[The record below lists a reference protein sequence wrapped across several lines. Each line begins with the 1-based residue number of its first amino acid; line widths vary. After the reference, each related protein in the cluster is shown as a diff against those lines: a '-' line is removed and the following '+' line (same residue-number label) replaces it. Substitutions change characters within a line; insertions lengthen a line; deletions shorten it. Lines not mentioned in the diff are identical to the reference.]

1 MKKHFIFINVI
12 DGGKTM
18 AVFTDEEKKIVDLIL
33 GAWNLVEWSE
43 RKNNGEN
50 DYPLG
55 ADAIGRIIYTETGHM
70 SAQLV
75 RKRREKFVSEDWR
88 SASSVEAARAW
99 KECFGYFGTFLIDL
113 AKHAVIHHVEG
124 GWFPNLHGSE
134 QVRVFQIEGTRLSL
148 DADTQWGKVRIIW
161 ERTTLAIR

>member
-1 MKKHFIFINVI
+1 MTFITAQAQQP
-12 DGGKTM
+12 GGNTM
-18 AVFTDEEKKIVDLIL
+18 AAFTKDEKKVVDLIL
-33 GAWNLVEWSE
+33 GAWNLIEWSE
-43 RKNNGEN
+43 RKNNGEK

-55 ADAIGRIIYTETGHM
+55 ADAIGQIIYTDTGHM

-75 RKRREKFVSEDWR
+75 QTRREKFVSEDWR

-99 KECFGYFGTFLIDL
+99 KEYFGYFGTFSIDL

-134 QVRVFQIEGTRLSL
+134 QLRVFQIEGTRLNL
-148 DADTQWGKVRIIW
+148 GADTQWGKVRIIW
-161 ERTTLAIR
+161 ERGMSAIR